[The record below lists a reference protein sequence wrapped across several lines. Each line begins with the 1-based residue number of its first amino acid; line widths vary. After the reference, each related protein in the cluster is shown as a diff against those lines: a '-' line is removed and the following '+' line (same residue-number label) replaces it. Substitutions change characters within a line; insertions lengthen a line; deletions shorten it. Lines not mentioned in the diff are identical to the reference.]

1 MGGGCGKE
9 LSPEKHERFDDS
21 MIMILRTIH
30 GQMIM
35 GMRTTMIKTMNYID
49 LYWILVCAFV
59 LSHVAPKPY
68 RTQRVDGEYQQ
79 LHG

>member
-59 LSHVAPKPY
+59 LSHVAAKPY